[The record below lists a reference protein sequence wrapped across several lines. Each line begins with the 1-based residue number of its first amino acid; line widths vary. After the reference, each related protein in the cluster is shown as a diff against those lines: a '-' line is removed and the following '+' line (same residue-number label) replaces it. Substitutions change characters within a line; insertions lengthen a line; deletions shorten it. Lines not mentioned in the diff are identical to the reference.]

1 MVTYFIHRSIQW
13 YSIES
18 RTLCT
23 SMDFS
28 FWKSITID
36 WMFQLETMIEHLF
49 PSVSMREPINGF
61 IDRCLLNNSEETDQT
76 DQEANSNGFVLIQR
90 FPKFNIKTIEQ
101 NSELMRMGLVNTL
114 DRCKHPSK
122 VEMTEFLQSFF
133 LN

>member
-1 MVTYFIHRSIQW
+1 
-13 YSIES
+13 
-18 RTLCT
+18 
-23 SMDFS
+23 
-28 FWKSITID
+28 
-36 WMFQLETMIEHLF
+36 MFQLETMIEHLF

-61 IDRCLLNNSEETDQT
+61 IARCLLNNSEETDQT

-122 VEMTEFLQSFF
+122 VEMTEFFQSFF